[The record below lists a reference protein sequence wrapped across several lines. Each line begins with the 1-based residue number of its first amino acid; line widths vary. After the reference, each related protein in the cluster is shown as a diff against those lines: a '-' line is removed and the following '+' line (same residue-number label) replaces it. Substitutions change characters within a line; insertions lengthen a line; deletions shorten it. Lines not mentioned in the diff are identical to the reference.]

1 MNRDTHLPLD
11 PTERELAEAL
21 ARLPALEP
29 PPHLDARVL
38 TTARAALRADQTG
51 RHRRLRWVSAGFGS
65 AAVAVLAAGIAWQSG
80 LLEAIRS
87 HDAALQAPPP
97 PSAGAGAE
105 TTPSTTD
112 KRAPPARAVPPL
124 SSDAERQQQAH
135 QMQESARATAAQ
147 AASANAARADD
158 AQQLKTA
165 PQAEKQEEQAPAP
178 QAFPAPPPKTVT
190 SPPAPVAAPLP
201 APAPI
206 ESAKEVETIHGSPPP
221 IPMEEVT
228 PMSVPA
234 LPPAPAAPPAP
245 VASEAMPISGAQD
258 RLQQRT
264 PLPDWQN
271 DAELAPDA
279 WLERIG
285 DRLRQGDRAGAA
297 ASLRGFVA
305 KHPTTP
311 VPAALA
317 GLLDE

>member
-11 PTERELAEAL
+11 PAERELAEAL
-21 ARLPALEP
+21 AHLPALEP
-29 PPHLDARVL
+29 PPQLDARVL
-38 TTARAALRADQTG
+38 TTARAAVRANPTG
-51 RHRRLRWVSAGFGS
+51 RHRRLRWVGAGFGS

-80 LLEAIRS
+80 LFEAIRS

-97 PSAGAGAE
+97 PSAGADFE
-105 TTPSTTD
+105 TTPSTPD
-112 KRAPPARAVPPL
+112 ERAPPARPAPSLPP
-124 SSDAERQQQAH
+124 DTEWQQQAR

-147 AASANAARADD
+147 AAAANAARAHD

-165 PQAEKQEEQAPAP
+165 PQAEKQEEQAPAL
-178 QAFPAPPPKTVT
+178 QAFPAPPPKTVP
-190 SPPAPVAAPLP
+190 SPPAPVAAPPP

-206 ESAKEVETIHGSPPP
+206 ESAKEVETNQGSPPP
-221 IPMEEVT
+221 IQMDEVT

-234 LPPAPAAPPAP
+234 PPPAAPPAP
-245 VASEAMPISGAQD
+245 VRSEAMPISGAQD

-271 DAELAPDA
+271 DAELASDV

-285 DRLRQGDRAGAA
+285 ERLRQGDRAGAA

-305 KHPTTP
+305 MHPTTP

>member
-11 PTERELAEAL
+11 PAERELAEAL

-29 PPHLDARVL
+29 PPQLDARVL
-38 TTARAALRADQTG
+38 TTARAAVRTSPTG

-80 LLEAIRS
+80 LFEAIRS
-87 HDAALQAPPP
+87 QDAALQAPPP
-97 PSAGAGAE
+97 PSADADFE

-112 KRAPPARAVPPL
+112 ERAPPARPVPSPP
-124 SSDAERQQQAH
+124 SDAEWQQQAR

-165 PQAEKQEEQAPAP
+165 PPSEKQEEQAPAP
-178 QAFPAPPPKTVT
+178 QAFPAPPPKTVQ
-190 SPPAPVAAPLP
+190 SPPAPVAAP

-206 ESAKEVETIHGSPPP
+206 ERAKGVEPIQGSPPP
-221 IPMEEVT
+221 IPMDEVT
-228 PMSVPA
+228 PMALPA
-234 LPPAPAAPPAP
+234 PPPAPASPPAP
-245 VASEAMPISGAQD
+245 VESEAMPINGAQG
-258 RLQQRT
+258 RLQQRM

-285 DRLRQGDRAGAA
+285 ERLRQGDRAGAT
-297 ASLRGFVA
+297 ASLRSFVA